1 MRKSIRDI
9 TAALSITL
17 MIGGVAVLAV
27 SGLQYKT
34 AIDDASNDYLPAM
47 QKEWAQETTT
57 VTARR
62 VSLTS
67 GTFLGVID
75 IDSLKLRVNLFEGT
89 EKKALSRGAGHY
101 RASVMPG
108 QSDNSVIAGHR
119 DTVFA
124 SLGKIKR
131 GASIV
136 ITTQDGVFVYLVTRT
151 RIVDKDDRTVIVP
164 TESATLTLSTCYP
177 FRYIGSAPKRFIVT
191 GALAPSDL

>member
-34 AIDDASNDYLPAM
+34 AIDEASNDYLPAM

-89 EKKALSRGAGHY
+89 ENKALSRGAGHY

-119 DTVFA
+119 DTVFS

-136 ITTQDGVFVYLVTRT
+136 ITTQDGVFVYLVTKT